1 MKANA
6 IKKALLPMLLLGAV
20 GLSSTAN
27 ALQLMSVPGI
37 KGDATIEGYLDW
49 IVIENVQAGV
59 EEGLCSDVTVTKH
72 QDSASLMLIRA
83 ASTGETFDKIE
94 IVQLSTGADKAEE
107 TLRVTLS
114 PVRISSLSLSSGG
127 GPLSESLSLDSASL
141 IFNDGSPGEVIIPCG
156 RLRK

>member
-1 MKANA
+1 MKVNA
-6 IKKALLPMLLLGAV
+6 LRKAILPMLLLGAV
-20 GLSSTAN
+20 GLSPAAN
-27 ALQLMSVPGI
+27 ALQLMNVPGI
-37 KGDATIEGYLDW
+37 TGDADIKGYVDW
-49 IVIENVQAGV
+49 IVIDSVQAGV
-59 EEGLCSDVTVTKH
+59 EQGLCSDVTVTKQ

-94 IVQLSTGADKAEE
+94 IVQLIGNADKVEE

-127 GPLSESLSLDSASL
+127 EPLSESLSLDSASL
-141 IFNDGSPGEVIIPCG
+141 IFNDGSPGEVIVPCG